1 MRVLNKIDPNT
12 WESLQFQ
19 GFEIIQPI
27 IDNISVEA
35 YAAGECGDTLKY
47 KTLIGAGNK
56 LYALLY
62 YMMYIRRRLE
72 EFPEE
77 NCKGDLPSI
86 GKLDCILEGLRC
98 YSTKVNIDMVSIF
111 NQLQGLFGVSAHDD
125 CDCCKGIGG
134 MIIGSDDCKAWI
146 VGNCEANQPKE
157 GDYNNDFNKDF
168 NVY

>member
-47 KTLIGAGNK
+47 KTLIGAG
-56 LYALLY
+56 
-62 YMMYIRRRLE
+62 
-72 EFPEE
+72 
-77 NCKGDLPSI
+77 
-86 GKLDCILEGLRC
+86 
-98 YSTKVNIDMVSIF
+98 
-111 NQLQGLFGVSAHDD
+111 
-125 CDCCKGIGG
+125 

-146 VGNCEANQPKE
+146 VGDCEANQPKE